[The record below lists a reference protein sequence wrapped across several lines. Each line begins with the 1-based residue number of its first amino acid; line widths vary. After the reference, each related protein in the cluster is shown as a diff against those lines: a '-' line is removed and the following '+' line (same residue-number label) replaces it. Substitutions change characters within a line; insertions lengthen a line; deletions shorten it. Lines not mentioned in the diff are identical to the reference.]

1 MVSNS
6 LFKRAIAKPLSQLPL
21 QIVLTAPFVLQIF
34 IIVSLVGYFSLRN
47 AQKAVNNVTAQ
58 LRNELIQRIEQQIH
72 SYLAIPH
79 SINTINANSL
89 LRGDLDATTV
99 KGEHQLWLQAHI
111 HPRTN
116 LIYCGT
122 EALGE
127 LIGVGPEGKNRSLQ
141 LLIYNQSTN
150 FRGHYYSLDNQGNK
164 QQLLQVDNQPY
175 DPRKRPWYQAAK
187 KAGKFTWSPLY
198 LDFEAKVPT
207 ITASLPVYDHNGTL
221 VAVCATDLF
230 LPVELSQFL
239 QTLQVGETGEV
250 FIMERTGL
258 LVSSSL
264 PESEFLTENEER
276 QIKQAIDSNHPLIRE
291 TSQYLITELGNL
303 NQIKSSSLR
312 QLTVEGKRQFLQVSP
327 FQAENGID
335 WLIVVLIPESDFMA
349 EIYANT
355 RTTIFLCIVALMV
368 SIAISLLT
376 SRWVI
381 KPIRYLNQAAKEI
394 ARGKLDNSVEIIR
407 HDELGELANSFNH
420 MGQQI
425 KTYVLALE
433 KANQELEQKVAERT
447 ASLAESQRTLTTLM
461 SNLPGM
467 AYRCLNDPNWSMIFV
482 SEGCHK
488 LTGYLPEDLTEN
500 HLVEYSQLIHP
511 QERDRAWRK
520 IQKAL
525 AKKRPF
531 QLTYRLLTQQGTEKW
546 VWEQGQGIFNS
557 SGEVEFIEGFIADI
571 SDLIRAEKALEQS
584 NQELRS
590 TLQKLEAT
598 QVELQ
603 RAKEKAESANV
614 AKSEFLAN
622 MSHELRTPLNS
633 IIGFAQ
639 ILSKDND
646 LKPEQQQRLSIIN
659 RSGEHL
665 LSLINNI
672 LSMSK
677 IEAGRIS
684 LNETDFD
691 LQSLLQALQ
700 GMFALKVHNKGL
712 QFFLEP
718 DAHLPQYIS
727 TDEGKLRQVLINLI
741 GNAVKFTEQGGIVL
755 RARVDRDESHNQ
767 PLLKLEVEDTGP
779 GIAPEELDKLFV
791 PFEQTTAGRQIRQ
804 GTGLGL
810 AITHKFIELMGGE
823 ITASST
829 VGVGTCFQCSIPI
842 RLTSGEATPV
852 QTAQGKVIGLAP
864 EQPEYRILVVDDEA
878 DNRLLLLDL
887 LTPVGF
893 SVQQASNGR
902 EAIELWRA
910 WHPHLIWMDLR
921 MPIMN
926 GYEATQRIRKTESE
940 LDNGGPST
948 KIIALTASAF
958 KEERDSTLASG
969 FDDFVIK
976 PFEESAIWSK
986 MSQHLGV
993 ELIYQQSAELN
1004 GQQRQKTVTGQDLVP
1019 PADLAADL
1027 KEMPSQWL
1035 GELRQASSQLK
1046 GKKVR
1051 QLIQA
1056 MPPEKTA
1063 LAAQLT
1069 TLADNYQF
1077 DKIVKL
1083 LNFS

>member
-6 LFKRAIAKPLSQLPL
+6 LLKRALAKTLSQLPL

-58 LRNELIQRIEQQIH
+58 LGNQLIQRIEQQIH

-111 HPRTN
+111 HSRTN

-150 FRGHYYSLDNQGNK
+150 FRAHYYSLDHRGNK
-164 QQLLQVDNQPY
+164 QQLLRVDNQPY
-175 DPRKRPWYQAAK
+175 DPRTRPWYQTAK

-198 LDFEAKVPT
+198 LDFEAKIPT

-230 LPVELSQFL
+230 LPVELSHFL

-250 FIMERTGL
+250 FIMERSGL

-264 PESEFLTENEER
+264 PESEFLTNNEEL

-291 TSQYLITELGNL
+291 TSQYLIRELGDL
-303 NQIKSSSLR
+303 NQIDSSSLR
-312 QLTVEGKRQFLQVSP
+312 QLTIEGKRQFLQVTP

-335 WLIVVLIPESDFMA
+335 WLIVVLIPESDFMT
-349 EIYANT
+349 EINANT
-355 RTTIFLCIVALMV
+355 RTTIFLCILALIV

-381 KPIRYLNQAAKEI
+381 KPIRHLNQAAKEI
-394 ARGKLDNSVEIIR
+394 ARGELDNSVEIIR

-420 MGQQI
+420 MGEQI
-425 KTYVLALE
+425 NTSVLALE

-447 ASLAESQRTLTTLM
+447 ASLAESQR
-461 SNLPGM
+461 
-467 AYRCLNDPNWSMIFV
+467 
-482 SEGCHK
+482 K
-488 LTGYLPEDLTEN
+488 
-500 HLVEYSQLIHP
+500 
-511 QERDRAWRK
+511 
-520 IQKAL
+520 
-525 AKKRPF
+525 
-531 QLTYRLLTQQGTEKW
+531 
-546 VWEQGQGIFNS
+546 
-557 SGEVEFIEGFIADI
+557 
-571 SDLIRAEKALEQS
+571 
-584 NQELRS
+584 
-590 TLQKLEAT
+590 
-598 QVELQ
+598 LQ

-614 AKSEFLAN
+614 AKSAFLAN

-633 IIGFAQ
+633 ILGFAQ
-639 ILSKDND
+639 ILSKDTD

-659 RSGEHL
+659 RSGDHL
-665 LSLINNI
+665 LSLINDI

-677 IEAGRIS
+677 IEAGQIA

-691 LQSLLQALQ
+691 LQALLKNLQ
-700 GMFALKVHNKGL
+700 QMFTLKVHHKGL
-712 QFFLEP
+712 QIFLEL

-727 TDEGKLRQVLINLI
+727 TDEAKLRQVLINLI

-755 RARVDRDESHNQ
+755 RARVDGRDETNNQ
-767 PLLKLEVEDTGP
+767 PILKLEVEDTGP

-791 PFEQTTAGRQIRQ
+791 PFEQTTAGRKIKQ

-810 AITHKFIELMGGE
+810 AITHKFIQLMGGE

-842 RLTSGEATPV
+842 RLSLGEATPV
-852 QTAQGKVIGLAP
+852 KTAQGQVIGLAP
-864 EQPEYRILVVDDEA
+864 EQPEYRILVVDDEP

-887 LTPVGF
+887 LTSVGL
-893 SVQQASNGR
+893 SVRQARNGK

-921 MPIMN
+921 MPEMN
-926 GYEATQRIRKTESE
+926 GYEATKKIRKTESE
-940 LDNGGPST
+940 LDQQGSST

-958 KEERDSTLASG
+958 KEEREITLASG

-976 PFEESAIWSK
+976 PFEESVIWSK

-993 ELIYQQSAELN
+993 ELIYQQSAQN
-1004 GQQRQKTVTGQDLVP
+1004 NVPVMSKTIGQEPVSTVDLSAVLKGMP
-1019 PADLAADL
+1019 P
-1027 KEMPSQWL
+1027 QWL
-1035 GELRQASSQLK
+1035 EELHQASSQLR
-1046 GKKVR
+1046 GKQVME
-1051 QLIQA
+1051 LIKA
-1056 MPPEKTA
+1056 IPPEKGA
-1063 LAAQLT
+1063 LAAQLQ

-1077 DKIVKL
+1077 DEIVRL